1 MAKEK
6 TTDNI
11 IHDLLVAAGI
21 EHEAGESRVKEI
33 KEALKTASK
42 RGTGKA
48 GFPEFVAYPGSD
60 FLIVIEDKAEQS
72 KQAKYIDETA
82 KDALLMDTSSV
93 INYAENGALHYAS
106 IIVKETSFK
115 KVFAIGCSGIEE
127 GRMIIRP
134 IFVTPTNYKLLPRI
148 KDFSVFR
155 SENIKNYYLEKVL
168 EKKTVEAAELDDII
182 DRASNLHE
190 HLRNY
195 GSLGETEKPLIVS
208 AILLA
213 LCEDSFST
221 EQLTGD
227 NIKTDGEKIY
237 DALAAHLTRVK
248 VDPQAKKE
256 RVLEI
261 FRPVLH
267 RPVLSEIHPVLERTP
282 LRYFAEY
289 LHSNILMAIQNNA
302 REDVLGRF
310 YGEFLRYSG
319 GDGQSLGV
327 VLTPS
332 HITQLFCDLLQIK
345 STDKVFDP
353 CTGTAGFP
361 VAAMNCMLSQVNTKE
376 DKKKI
381 KENNLHGIELRED
394 MFAIATTNMILRGD
408 GQSNFWCA
416 DFLKQ
421 DTKELQSRH
430 FTVGMMNPPYS
441 QAKNDATR
449 HLSELKFICKLL
461 DCLDDGGRCA
471 VIVPQSTMVGKT
483 KQDKT
488 DKRYIYDHHTLEGVI
503 TCNTDTFYGVGTNV
517 VIAVFTAHKPHP
529 ANKLVKFV
537 NFKDDGYEV
546 APHIGLLATERAAER
561 KKLLLDCWL
570 EGKSAPTSFIVR
582 TPIEADDEWLHSFYY
597 FNEDIPSEADF
608 EKTMADYLTFEFNM
622 VTHGR
627 GYLFGFEG

>member
-6 TTDNI
+6 TTDNLV
-11 IHDLLVAAGI
+11 HDLLTAAGI
-21 EHEAGESRVKEI
+21 KHEAGESHVVEI
-33 KEALKTASK
+33 KSALKTASK

-48 GFPEFVAYPGSD
+48 GFPEFLAYPDSE

-72 KQAKYIDETA
+72 KQVKYIDDTA
-82 KDALLMDTSSV
+82 KDALLMDSSSV
-93 INYAENGALHYAS
+93 IGYAENGALHYAS

-115 KVFAIGCSGIEE
+115 KVFAIGCSGTEE

-148 KDFSVFR
+148 KDFSVFK
-155 SENIKNYYLEKVL
+155 SENITNYYREKVL
-168 EKKTVEAAELDDII
+168 EKKSVEAAELDDII
-182 DRASNLHE
+182 GRAANLHE

-227 NIKTDGEKIY
+227 EVKTDGEKIY

-248 VDPQAKKE
+248 VDPQTKKE

-261 FRPVLH
+261 FRPILH
-267 RPVLSEIHPVLERTP
+267 RPVLSEIHPYLERTP

-332 HITQLFCDLLQIK
+332 HITQLFCDLLQL
-345 STDKVFDP
+345 TPNDKVFDP

-361 VAAMNCMLSQVNTKE
+361 VAAMNCMLAQVKTAEEKRR
-376 DKKKI
+376 I

-421 DTKELQSRH
+421 DTKDLRARN

-461 DCLDDGGRCA
+461 DSLKEGARCA

-483 KQDKT
+483 KQDKE
-488 DKRYIYDHHTLEGVI
+488 DKTYIYDHHTLEGVI
-503 TCNTDTFYGVGTNV
+503 TCNPDTFYGVGTNP
-517 VIAVFTAHKPHP
+517 VIAVFTARKPHP

-537 NFKDDGYEV
+537 NFKDDGFEV
-546 APHIGLLATERAAER
+546 APHIGLLATNRAPER
-561 KKLLLDCWL
+561 KRLLLDCWHQ
-570 EGKSAPTSFIVR
+570 GKDAPTSFIVR
-582 TPIEADDEWLHSFYY
+582 STIEADDEWLHSFYY
-597 FNEDIPSEADF
+597 FNEEIPAEEEF

-622 VTHGR
+622 ITHGKD
-627 GYLFGFEG
+627 YLFNNQ